1 MFQTLSNLGT
11 NSLHPTRIGP
21 NEREAPEK
29 VAADGEETAVES
41 AVHLEIAGYRYP
53 VDDRR
58 RKVAFATNFDIA

>member
-1 MFQTLSNLGT
+1 M
-11 NSLHPTRIGP
+11 
-21 NEREAPEK
+21 
-29 VAADGEETAVES
+29 AADGEETAVES